1 MKMREK
7 RKDGMLSYGFL
18 LDRDVS
24 KAASLFPK
32 KRTKTIADIGL
43 PQNATDTEI
52 VTAAWER
59 QLTIVTGNGDDFV
72 REITR
77 FLDHTKKT
85 SDGCHEVFGLIV
97 LPNGYERQ
105 RRLLQNVEQTLRL
118 GKEAITWTDVA
129 QRNCYVRVKR
139 SGGTEVKRFPRCL
152 YCQKNEMKYKT

>member
-1 MKMREK
+1 MREK

-43 PQNATDTEI
+43 PQNASDAEI
-52 VTAAWER
+52 VRAAWER

-72 REITR
+72 KEIAK
-77 FLDHTKKT
+77 FIALTKKAA
-85 SDGCHEVFGLIV
+85 DGCHEVFGLVV

-105 RRLLQNVEQTLRL
+105 RRILQDVEKTLRL
-118 GKEAITWTDVA
+118 GKEPLTSGYRGVA
-129 QRNCYVRVKR
+129 KLLCE
-139 SGGTEVKRFPRCL
+139 G
-152 YCQKNEMKYKT
+152 KTLWWY

>member
-1 MKMREK
+1 
-7 RKDGMLSYGFL
+7 MLSYGFL

-52 VTAAWER
+52 VKAAWER

-77 FLDHTKKT
+77 FLAQTKKAF
-85 SDGCHEVFGLIV
+85 DGCHEVFGLIV

-105 RRLLQNVEQTLRL
+105 RRILQNIEQTLRL

-129 QRNCYVRVKR
+129 YRNWSRPGSTTDR
-139 SGGTEVKRFPRCL
+139 EPSARTFSLNSPRAL
-152 YCQKNEMKYKT
+152 GH

>member
-1 MKMREK
+1 MREK

-24 KAASLFPK
+24 KAASLFPR

-52 VTAAWER
+52 VKAAWER

-77 FLDHTKKT
+77 FLAQTKKA

-105 RRLLQNVEQTLRL
+105 RRILQNIEQTLRL

-129 QRNCYVRVKR
+129 YRNCYVRAKR
-139 SGGTEVKRFPRCL
+139 SGGTEVKRFPRCF
-152 YCQKNEMKYKT
+152 YCQKNEMK

>member
-1 MKMREK
+1 MREK
-7 RKDGMLSYGFL
+7 RKDGMLSYAFL

-43 PQNATDTEI
+43 SQNAADPEI
-52 VTAAWER
+52 VKAAWER

-72 REITR
+72 RAITR
-77 FLDHTKKT
+77 FLAQTKKA
-85 SDGCHEVFGLIV
+85 SDGCHEVFGLVV

-105 RRLLQNVEQTLRL
+105 RRILQNVEKTLRL

-129 QRNCYVRVKR
+129 YRNCYVRVKR
-139 SGGTEVKRFPRCL
+139 TGGTEVKRFPRCF
-152 YCQKNEMKYKT
+152 YCQKNEMKSKG

>member
-1 MKMREK
+1 
-7 RKDGMLSYGFL
+7 MLSYGFL

-43 PQNATDTEI
+43 GLPQNATDTEI
-52 VTAAWER
+52 VKAAWER

-77 FLDHTKKT
+77 FLAQTKKA

-105 RRLLQNVEQTLRL
+105 RRILQNIEQTLRL

-129 QRNCYVRVKR
+129 YRNCYVRVKR
-139 SGGTEVKRFPRCL
+139 SGGTEVKRFPRCFC
-152 YCQKNEMKYKT
+152 CQKNEMK